1 MLQNLVQS
9 IFQIDHADVEP
20 VCCCS
25 SAITQGASD
34 SIALRISMFTSLTS
48 VGRALALAARILGA
62 AFAFGRHGAC
72 RVSG

>member
-25 SAITQGASD
+25 SAITY